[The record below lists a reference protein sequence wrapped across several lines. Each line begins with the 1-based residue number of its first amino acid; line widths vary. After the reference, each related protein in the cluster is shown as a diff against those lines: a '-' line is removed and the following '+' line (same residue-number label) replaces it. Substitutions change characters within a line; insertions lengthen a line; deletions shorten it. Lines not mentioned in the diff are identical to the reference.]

1 MRFRFLVTLA
11 ALLACAA
18 ITSAQETTGEIV
30 GTVRSTDGQPLP
42 GATVTIEGLDTGFSR
57 AVVAGLD
64 GGYRFQSLPPRTY
77 RLTATLDGFQSYR
90 RNLHVDLGG
99 TVTNPIT
106 LAVGSFNEF
115 VEVTA
120 ETPLI
125 DTATSVSGITVDTA
139 ELTAQVPLS
148 RDVTQ
153 FALLAPGTVP
163 GSAVFGSG
171 NSYRGNLNT
180 PGQQLVS
187 FGGASINENSFI
199 VNGLNIT
206 NLRDMMGSSFVPLEF
221 VQEVQVKTGGYEAE
235 YGRAT
240 GGVVNVITKTGTN
253 TTHGAT
259 SFYWSPRDLQEQQ
272 PNVLDYNSAGE
283 IGVSRYN
290 QNEENSEL
298 EANLSLGGALV
309 KDRLFYFA
317 FLRYSDT
324 DTLDVWRNQAQR
336 STTGDPY
343 WGGKLDWTISPSHR
357 LEGTYISD
365 AVDVRV
371 AGYGYDPVTDTL
383 GTLVDTGSRFRG
395 GDSFVAKY
403 SGLLT
408 ESLLLAVQGGRNDF
422 NRTDKPD
429 GADVCPV
436 AYDSRTG
443 RRLRIGCWIDSS
455 VGTDYDERVA
465 FRADLD
471 WYIGRHSLRAGADLE
486 RNESRRQRLDSGGV
500 SYRYYVNGTRYKNLP
515 KTTELVRVQHQIED
529 GTYEAGSRAAY
540 VQDSWAATR
549 NLTVNFGVRWEGYEN
564 TNAEGETFLEISDQ
578 LAPRLGVAWDVR
590 GDGSSK
596 LYGSL
601 GVYHLPMS
609 TRASINLGSSDYED
623 EGWYVLE
630 GGINANGSPG
640 GLGQQ
645 LDFIVLDDGI
655 VADPREAVDTSFEP
669 MSQTELVVGFEQRL
683 GEDWS
688 LGVRG
693 VGRRF
698 NQVIEDI
705 LIDKGMWEVYHIP
718 CFDPA
723 ILDDNDSCGHDYRLT
738 NPGTDFTG
746 WYDLD
751 GDGVLDQFHLTAD
764 QLGVPEAERTYYA
777 LELTARRRLA
787 DRWMLQASYTWSHSY
802 GDYEGM
808 VSSDFS
814 QVQPYFTKT
823 FDVAALTEH
832 SWGDLPNDRRHN
844 FKLYGMYAFDLG
856 LQVGA
861 NFWLRSGKPV
871 NAFGMHPTDPWAQWY
886 GVKAFYNGGEP
897 CPRGCAGTTPS
908 TWNLDLTA
916 RYDLKLWGLDWFARV
931 DAFNVFNNDTLVEVD
946 EDAEDETFTSNPSY
960 GMATYFQ
967 SPRSIRFGFGV
978 SF

>member
-1 MRFRFLVTLA
+1 MRSTASLVVLL
-11 ALLACAA
+11 LLAYAA
-18 ITSAQETTGEIV
+18 GAAAQETTGEV
-30 GTVRSTDGQPLP
+30 TGAVSSVEGTPLP
-42 GATVTIEGLDTGFSR
+42 GATVTLESPEIGFSR
-57 AVVAGLD
+57 AVVAGED
-64 GGYRFQSLPPRTY
+64 GGFRFQALPPRTY
-77 RLTATLDGFQSYR
+77 VLSVALDGFQTYLRSV
-90 RNLHVDLGG
+90 HVDLGA
-99 TVTNPIT
+99 TVSKTIT
-106 LAVGSFNEF
+106 LAVGSFDEV

-125 DTATSVSGITVDTA
+125 DTATSVSGITVDSG
-139 ELTAQVPLS
+139 ELSGQVPLS

-163 GSAVFGSG
+163 GSAAFESG
-171 NSYRGNLNT
+171 AGYRGQLNT

-199 VNGLNIT
+199 VNGLNVT
-206 NLRDMMGSSFVPLEF
+206 NLRDMMGSNFVPLEF

-240 GGVVNVITKTGTN
+240 GGVVNVVTKTGTN
-253 TTHGAT
+253 STHGAL
-259 SFYWSPRDLQEQQ
+259 SAYLSPGSLQEQQ
-272 PNVLDYNSAGE
+272 PNVLDYDSAGNLG
-283 IGVSRYN
+283 ISRYN
-290 QNEENSEL
+290 QNEERSEL
-298 EANLSLGGALV
+298 EANLSLGGAILR
-309 KDRLFYFA
+309 DRLFYYGFV
-317 FLRYSDT
+317 RYSDT
-324 DTLDVWRNQAQR
+324 DALDVWFNQAQR
-336 STTGDPY
+336 SATGDPY
-343 WGGKLDWTISPSHR
+343 WGGKLDWAISPNHR

-371 AGYGYDPVTDTL
+371 TGYRYDG
-383 GTLVDTGSRFRG
+383 GTGTIGDVVDTGSRFRG
-395 GDSFVAKY
+395 GASYVAKY

-408 ESLLLAVQGGRNDF
+408 ESLLLAAQAGRNEFD
-422 NRTDKPD
+422 RTDRPD
-429 GADVCPV
+429 GADNCPV

-443 RRLRIGCWIDSS
+443 RRTRLGCWIDSS
-455 VGTDYDERVA
+455 VGTDYDERTA

-471 WYIGRHSLRAGADLE
+471 WFVGRHSLRAGADLE

-500 SYRYYVNGTRYKNLP
+500 SYRYYVNGTRFRDLP
-515 KTTELVRVQHQIED
+515 RTAELVRVQHQVED
-529 GTYEAGSRAAY
+529 GTYETSSRAAY
-540 VQDSWAATR
+540 VQDSWAVTR
-549 NLTVNFGVRWEGYEN
+549 RFTVNFGVRWEGYEN
-564 TNAEGETFLEISDQ
+564 TNALGETFIEISDQ
-578 LAPRLGVAWDVR
+578 FAPRLGVAWDAR
-590 GDGSSK
+590 GDGSAK

-623 EGWYVLE
+623 EAWYVLA
-630 GGINANGSPG
+630 GGINPNGSPG
-640 GLGQQ
+640 GLGER
-645 LDFIVLDDGI
+645 LAFVVLADGT
-655 VADPREAVDTSFEP
+655 VADPRETVDSSFAP
-669 MSQTELVVGFEQRL
+669 MSQTEMVLGWEQRF
-683 GEDWS
+683 GEAWS

-705 LIDKGMWEVYHIP
+705 LIDKGMWEVYHVP

-723 ILDDNDSCGHDYRLT
+723 ILDSDASCGHDYRLT

-751 GDGVLDQFHLTAD
+751 GDGVLDPFHLTAE
-764 QLGVPEAERTYYA
+764 QLGVPEAERDYYA

-802 GDYEGM
+802 GNYEGM

-832 SWGDLPNDRRHN
+832 SRGDLPNDRRHN

-871 NAFGMHPTDPWAQWY
+871 NSFGMHPTDPWAQWY
-886 GVKAFYNGGEP
+886 GVKAFYTGGEP

-908 TWNLDLTA
+908 TWSLDLTA
-916 RYDLKLWGLDWFARV
+916 RYDLKRWGLDWFARV
-931 DAFNVFNNDTLVEVD
+931 DAFNVFNNDTRTEVD
-946 EDAEDETFTSNPSY
+946 EEAENETFAANPSY

-967 SPRSIRFGFGV
+967 APRAVRFGFGV